1 METIGARVRGL
12 RKEMG
17 LTQVE
22 LAARAGV
29 DQSTISDIE
38 RGKSFGAEVLMS
50 VSQALLRSPQYIMT
64 GKPEALELSSVEAN
78 MIAAYRHA
86 TERAAPKPDV
96 QHAPAMASTGPIV
109 RRVSPPA
116 SRARKQQRAG

>member
-17 LTQVE
+17 LTQAE

-38 RGKSFGAEVLMS
+38 RGKSFGAEVLMA
-50 VSQALLRSPQYIMT
+50 VCQALLKSPQFIMT
-64 GKPEALELSSVEAN
+64 GRAEALELTTVEVN
-78 MIAAYRHA
+78 MIAAYRRA
-86 TERAAPKPDV
+86 TEKAAPKPDET
-96 QHAPAMASTGPIV
+96 HAPTTAPAGPSV
-109 RRVSPPA
+109 RKVSAPA
-116 SRARKQQRAG
+116 AKARKQQKVG